1 MIDKL
6 IKYHESVL
14 CIIVAI
20 AAAACSTTFY
30 HDHIGKVM
38 CCVASFLLG
47 ALAAISFVSVL
58 MEDDD
63 E

>member
-14 CIIVAI
+14 CVIIAI
-20 AAAACSTTFY
+20 AAIACSITFY
-30 HDHIGKVM
+30 HDPIGRVL
-38 CCVASFLLG
+38 CCVASFLCG
-47 ALAAISFVSVL
+47 VLAVISFILVL